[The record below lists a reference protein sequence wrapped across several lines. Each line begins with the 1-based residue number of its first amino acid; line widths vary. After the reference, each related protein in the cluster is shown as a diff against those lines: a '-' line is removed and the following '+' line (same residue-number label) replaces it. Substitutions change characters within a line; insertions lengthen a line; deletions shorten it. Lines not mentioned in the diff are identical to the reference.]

1 MKPKSEFLL
10 LLSRYITY
18 ILVFISSIIA
28 MEKDIYAALF
38 FSFLFIL
45 VFINS
50 YIRLNKLEK
59 SKVKFIISAFI
70 EVIIIMYMQYRFSQI
85 AFIYFYIIIVDI
97 FLRFELLYAAL
108 LSLLIY
114 IGMMTSIF
122 LGDGSS
128 TMVNM
133 VLNCTINAG
142 VLVFFAG
149 ASYMIR
155 FELKRSQKM
164 QELNDELEM
173 SKSELEEANRKLSEY
188 AKKIEDITVLNERNR
203 MAGEIHDTIGH
214 SLTALIMEIDICGK
228 LIDKDTQKTREELKK
243 ASELA
248 RNALSEVRMSVRAIK
263 PQNLENLTG
272 IKAMEELIREYQ
284 KNTGILVKF
293 DVSKNQY
300 KLSPTVEVTIYR
312 TIQEALTNC
321 AKYGQADIVV
331 INLKF
336 IDGKVNLTIKDNG
349 PGCGEFTMG
358 VGLKMMEE
366 RINILG
372 GTIKFSAKDGFNI
385 NVIIPVEV
393 E

>member
-18 ILVFISSIIA
+18 ILVFISSIIT
-28 MEKDIYAALF
+28 MEEDLYNALY

-50 YIRLNKLEK
+50 YIRLNKIKK
-59 SKVKFIISAFI
+59 SRAKFIISVLI
-70 EVIIIMYMQYRFSQI
+70 EVLLIMYMQYRFSEI
-85 AFIYFYIIIVDI
+85 SFICFYIIIADVFIDLE
-97 FLRFELLYAAL
+97 FLHAAL
-108 LSLLIY
+108 LALLIY

-122 LGDGSS
+122 LGDDSISLAG
-128 TMVNM
+128 M
-133 VLNCTINAG
+133 VLNGTINAG
-142 VLVFFAG
+142 VLAFFAG

-155 FELKRSQKM
+155 FETKRSREMQK
-164 QELNDELEM
+164 LNEELEA
-173 SKSELEEANRKLSEY
+173 SKEELEEANRKLSEY
-188 AKKIEDITVLNERNR
+188 AKKVEDTAVLNERNR

-228 LIDKDTQKTREELKK
+228 LIDKDTEKAGEELKK

-248 RNALSEVRMSVRAIK
+248 RNALSEVRMSVRALK
-263 PQNLENLTG
+263 PQNLESLSG
-272 IKAMEELIREYQ
+272 VKAIEELIREYQ
-284 KNTGILVKF
+284 RNTGILVKF

-321 AKYGQADIVV
+321 AKHGQADIVV

-336 IDGKVNLTIKDNG
+336 VDSKVELTIKDNG
-349 PGCGEFTMG
+349 PGCRDITMG
-358 VGLKMMEE
+358 VGLKTMEE
-366 RINILG
+366 RIAALG
-372 GTIKFSAKDGFNI
+372 GTIKFFTKDGFCI
-385 NVIIPVEV
+385 NANIPVEV
-393 E
+393 